1 MRVAPV
7 DVIAEAT
14 GVPGVPGSTTWVA
27 GAVVKVPAAEAAETL
42 PATSLALTA

>member
-7 DVIAEAT
+7 EVIAEAT
-14 GVPGVPGSTTWVA
+14 GVPGAPGRTTWVA
-27 GAVVKVPAAEAAETL
+27 GDVVNVPAAEAAETF